1 MVSLAGSIRMQTV
14 VLADDHPV
22 VLYGLERFISGGDDF
37 EIVASCR
44 DGSAALPIIR
54 DKKPDLALLD
64 VDMPGLS
71 GFYVLAAAVSE
82 GLSTRVVLLS
92 ESATPRDVAEALR
105 NGAWDM
111 ISKTFTAC
119 EMLDRL
125 RRVAAGYRRSAYC
138 GPNACSK
145 GVVANWN
152 GKEAIATLL
161 TPRERQIAVLVSGGM
176 SNKEIAQQIAV
187 SAGTV
192 KIHLSNIFQ
201 KLNLSN
207 RTCLAAVALQIIA
220 TTNLKFDNNATT
232 T

>member
-1 MVSLAGSIRMQTV
+1 MQTIL
-14 VLADDHPV
+14 LADDHPV
-22 VLYGLERFISGGDDF
+22 VLCGLERFLSGAGDF

-71 GFYVLAAAVSE
+71 GFYVLAATVSE
-82 GLSTRVVLLS
+82 VLTTRVVLLS
-92 ESATPRDVAEALR
+92 ESATHTDVAEALR

-125 RRVAAGYRRSAYC
+125 RRVAAGYRWSALWGARSEGA
-138 GPNACSK
+138 
-145 GVVANWN
+145 VANRN
-152 GKEAIATLL
+152 DDEAIATLL
-161 TPRERQIAVLVSGGM
+161 TPREREIAALVSAGM
-176 SNKEIAQQIAV
+176 SNKEIAQRIEV

-201 KLNLSN
+201 KLNLNN
-207 RTCLAAVALQIIA
+207 RTSLAAFALQPSA
-220 TTNLKFDNNATT
+220 PLGSHFG
-232 T
+232 